1 MIRQISVFVENQPG
15 SMMNVTNVLTEAHV
29 NIRAISTFDTPE
41 FGIMRLVVDDPVR
54 AKESLTSKG
63 FVNRVSDVIGAELKD
78 EKGNLNQM
86 LKILADGQINI
97 TGETIVTIVSCL
109 IIMAGLMLFIN
120 KTKAGQAMLAVSE
133 DKGAAQLMG
142 INVDGTIALTF
153 AIGSGLAAVAGVLL
167 CSAYPSLTPYTGSMP
182 GIKAFVAAVF
192 GGIGSIPGALVGG
205 ILLGIIEIFGKAY
218 ISSQMADAIVFAVL
232 IVVLLVR
239 PAGLFG
245 KNIQEKV

>member
-109 IIMAGLMLFIN
+109 VIMAGLMLFIN

-133 DKGAAQLMG
+133 DKGA
-142 INVDGTIALTF
+142 
-153 AIGSGLAAVAGVLL
+153 
-167 CSAYPSLTPYTGSMP
+167 
-182 GIKAFVAAVF
+182 
-192 GGIGSIPGALVGG
+192 
-205 ILLGIIEIFGKAY
+205 GKAPVMVFHTDDFEKAE
-218 ISSQMADAIVFAVL
+218 SVLKQADVK
-232 IVVLLVR
+232 LVEEED
-239 PAGLFG
+239 L
-245 KNIQEKV
+245 

>member
-86 LKILADGQINI
+86 LKILADGQINVNYI
-97 TGETIVTIVSCL
+97 YS
-109 IIMAGLMLFIN
+109 
-120 KTKAGQAMLAVSE
+120 
-133 DKGAAQLMG
+133 
-142 INVDGTIALTF
+142 
-153 AIGSGLAAVAGVLL
+153 
-167 CSAYPSLTPYTGSMP
+167 
-182 GIKAFVAAVF
+182 FV
-192 GGIGSIPGALVGG
+192 IR
-205 ILLGIIEIFGKAY
+205 EGKAPVMVFHTDDFEKAE
-218 ISSQMADAIVFAVL
+218 SVLKQADVQ
-232 IVVLLVR
+232 LVEDED
-239 PAGLFG
+239 L
-245 KNIQEKV
+245 

>member
-86 LKILADGQINI
+86 LKILADGQINVNYI
-97 TGETIVTIVSCL
+97 YS
-109 IIMAGLMLFIN
+109 
-120 KTKAGQAMLAVSE
+120 
-133 DKGAAQLMG
+133 
-142 INVDGTIALTF
+142 
-153 AIGSGLAAVAGVLL
+153 
-167 CSAYPSLTPYTGSMP
+167 
-182 GIKAFVAAVF
+182 FV
-192 GGIGSIPGALVGG
+192 IR
-205 ILLGIIEIFGKAY
+205 EGKAQVMVFHTDDFEKAE
-218 ISSQMADAIVFAVL
+218 SVLKQADVK
-232 IVVLLVR
+232 LVEEED
-239 PAGLFG
+239 L
-245 KNIQEKV
+245 